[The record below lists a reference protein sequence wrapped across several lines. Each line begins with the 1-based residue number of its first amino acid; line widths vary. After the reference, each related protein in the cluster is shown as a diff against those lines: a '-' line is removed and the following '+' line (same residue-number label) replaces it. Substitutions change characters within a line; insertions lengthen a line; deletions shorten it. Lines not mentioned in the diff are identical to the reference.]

1 MDGDIPN
8 EHLVSCKMV
17 LLLFVLL
24 SMLMLMFMVMLM
36 VLMMAGDK
44 PNEHLVS
51 CKMVLNF
58 LMGNQIPQAECNK
71 QNLSHERIIRLSGNR
86 LVICDDHVFVSSP

>member
-1 MDGDIPN
+1 M
-8 EHLVSCKMV
+8 LLLV
-17 LLLFVLL
+17 LLL
-24 SMLMLMFMVMLM
+24 MLMIMFMV
-36 VLMMAGDK
+36 VLMAGDK

-71 QNLSHERIIRLSGNR
+71 QNLSHETGCDKQNQSG
-86 LVICDDHVFVSSP
+86 

>member
-24 SMLMLMFMVMLM
+24 SMLVIMVMLM
-36 VLMMAGDK
+36 ALMIAGDK
-44 PNEHLVS
+44 LNEHLVS

-58 LMGNQIPQAECNK
+58 LMGNQIPQAECNT
-71 QNLSHERIIRLSGNR
+71 QNLSHKTGCDKQNQSG
-86 LVICDDHVFVSSP
+86 

>member
-24 SMLMLMFMVMLM
+24 SMLVIMVMLM
-36 VLMMAGDK
+36 ALMMAGD
-44 PNEHLVS
+44 NLVS
-51 CKMVLNF
+51 CKIVLNF
-58 LMGNQIPQAECNK
+58 LMGNQIPQAECNT
-71 QNLSHERIIRLSGNR
+71 QNLSHETGCDKQNQSG
-86 LVICDDHVFVSSP
+86 

>member
-24 SMLMLMFMVMLM
+24 SMLVIMVMLM
-36 VLMMAGDK
+36 ALMMAGDK

-71 QNLSHERIIRLSGNR
+71 QNLSHETGCDKQNQSG
-86 LVICDDHVFVSSP
+86 

>member
-17 LLLFVLL
+17 LLVLL
-24 SMLMLMFMVMLM
+24 LMLMIMFMVL
-36 VLMMAGDK
+36 MAGDK

-51 CKMVLNF
+51 CKMALNF
-58 LMGNQIPQAECNK
+58 LMGNQIPQAECNT
-71 QNLSHERIIRLSGNR
+71 QNLSHETGCDKQNQSG
-86 LVICDDHVFVSSP
+86 